1 VAAKGHSGG
10 ILLGVKEDGL
20 QVEDWCEGE
29 FYMAATVKNR
39 IDNWRWNIIIVY
51 GPADH
56 TQSKRFLE
64 EIGGKC
70 RATTLPTIIGGDFNL
85 VRETSDKSN
94 GVANKGLMR
103 AFNDFIANNELREI
117 HREGGKFTWTNNQS
131 SPIMSNIDRVMATTN
146 WEVKNPTCTLT
157 SLTRI
162 GSDHNPILLDTGVN
176 FVRKRPQFF
185 FEKQWNKL
193 EGFNDLVK
201 EKWLEFKV
209 KSPPGAYSLNVWQGM
224 IANLRRFLRGWG
236 ANVRGDYRKER
247 EKILAEIQA
256 IDAEEDCCALCEI
269 QVRKRQEMEVK
280 LEELMESEEIYWQ
293 QRGGEKWILEGDGNT
308 TFFHLVANGRRRKS
322 PSYLLNMRGCRL
334 LTKNKSRG

>member
-1 VAAKGHSGG
+1 
-10 ILLGVKEDGL
+10 
-20 QVEDWCEGE
+20 
-29 FYMAATVKNR
+29 
-39 IDNWRWNIIIVY
+39 
-51 GPADH
+51 
-56 TQSKRFLE
+56 
-64 EIGGKC
+64 
-70 RATTLPTIIGGDFNL
+70 
-85 VRETSDKSN
+85 
-94 GVANKGLMR
+94 
-103 AFNDFIANNELREI
+103 
-117 HREGGKFTWTNNQS
+117 
-131 SPIMSNIDRVMATTN
+131 
-146 WEVKNPTCTLT
+146 
-157 SLTRI
+157 
-162 GSDHNPILLDTGVN
+162 VN
-176 FVRKRPQFF
+176 YFRKQPQFF

-193 EGFNDLVK
+193 GGFTDLIK